1 MLSKEWGIAVLR
13 IWFGITIL
21 YIGYLDWNENPSIF
35 IELLQ
40 KISNSPLY
48 GIFESLAVPLLLLG
62 GITLLVGIAVRP
74 SSIILAIIL
83 IFKFPEIFRFDEITE
98 NWDKLT
104 LIVVTASFWFIGPGS
119 INARN
124 RFLKRSGRRKSE

>member
-1 MLSKEWGIAVLR
+1 MLSKEWGIGVLR

-21 YIGYLDWNENPSIF
+21 YIGYLDWNDNPGVF

-40 KISNSPLY
+40 KVSNSPLH
-48 GIFESLAVPLLLLG
+48 GIFASLTVPLILLG
-62 GITLLVGIAVRP
+62 GTTLFFGIAVRP
-74 SSIILAIIL
+74 SSMVLTIIL
-83 IFKFPEIFRFDEITE
+83 IFKYLEIFRFDQLTE

-119 INARN
+119 MNVRN
-124 RFLKRSGRRKSE
+124 KFLKRSKRRNSE

>member
-21 YIGYLDWNENPSIF
+21 YLGYLDWNENPGIL

-40 KISNSPLY
+40 KIFNSPLY
-48 GIFESLAVPLLLLG
+48 GILESISVPLHLLA
-62 GITLLVGIAVRP
+62 GITLLLGIAVRP
-74 SSIILAIIL
+74 SSIILSIIL
-83 IFKFPEIFRFDEITE
+83 IFKFSKIFQFDEITE

-119 INARN
+119 MNARN
-124 RFLKRSGRRKSE
+124 RFLKKNRRRKSE

>member
-21 YIGYLDWNENPSIF
+21 YLGYLDWNENPGIL

-40 KISNSPLY
+40 KIFNSPLY
-48 GIFESLAVPLLLLG
+48 GILESISVPLHLLA
-62 GITLLVGIAVRP
+62 GITLLLGIAVRP
-74 SSIILAIIL
+74 SSIILSIIL
-83 IFKFPEIFRFDEITE
+83 IFKFSKIFQFDEITE

-119 INARN
+119 MNARN
-124 RFLKRSGRRKSE
+124 RFLKKNRRRS

>member
-21 YIGYLDWNENPSIF
+21 YLGYLDWNENPDIL

-40 KISNSPLY
+40 KIFNSPLY
-48 GIFESLAVPLLLLG
+48 GILESISVPLHLLG
-62 GITLLVGIAVRP
+62 GITLLLGIAVRP
-74 SSIILAIIL
+74 SSIILSIIL
-83 IFKFPEIFRFDEITE
+83 IFKFSKIFQFDEITE

-119 INARN
+119 MNARN
-124 RFLKRSGRRKSE
+124 RFLKKNRRRKSE

>member
-21 YIGYLDWNENPSIF
+21 YLGYLDWNENPGIL

-40 KISNSPLY
+40 KNFNSPLY
-48 GIFESLAVPLLLLG
+48 GILESISVPLHLLG
-62 GITLLVGIAVRP
+62 GITLLLGIAVRP

-83 IFKFPEIFRFDEITE
+83 IFKFSKIFQFDEITE

-119 INARN
+119 MNARN
-124 RFLKRSGRRKSE
+124 RFLKKNRRRKGE